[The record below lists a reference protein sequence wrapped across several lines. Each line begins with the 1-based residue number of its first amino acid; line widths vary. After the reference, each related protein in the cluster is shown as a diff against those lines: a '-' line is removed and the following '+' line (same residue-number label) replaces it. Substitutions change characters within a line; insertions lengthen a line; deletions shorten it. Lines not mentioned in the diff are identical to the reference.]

1 MLFPADGVPEVV
13 IDERQLMAA
22 AAAIARGTGPVA
34 LDAERASGHRYGQR
48 AYLVQ
53 LRRAGSGTWLFDPA
67 ACPDLSPVAEAIGD
81 AEWVLHAATQD
92 LACLAEVGLR
102 PQRLFDTELGG
113 RLAGLP
119 GSGWVPPL
127 STTSG

>member
-1 MLFPADGVPEVV
+1 MCIRDRCRVGDLVV
-13 IDERQLMAA
+13 RP
-22 AAAIARGTGPVA
+22 RG
-34 LDAERASGHRYGQR
+34 L
-48 AYLVQ
+48 
-53 LRRAGSGTWLFDPA
+53 
-67 ACPDLSPVAEAIGD
+67 PDLSPVAEAIGN

-119 GSGWVPPL
+119 RVGLGAAVEHL
-127 STTSG
+127 SLIHI